1 MGYML
6 ESAAA
11 VACVLGL
18 TGALWWLL
26 GRMLRPA
33 PRGSA
38 FVLLRGMGD
47 GCGLEQTV
55 WGFMWLRGLGL
66 LCVPVLIADL
76 GLDPRGREIALR
88 LCARWPGVV
97 LWPAGDLVN
106 YLKENE

>member
-11 VACVLGL
+11 VVCVLGL

-26 GRMLRPA
+26 GRMLRPV
-33 PRGSA
+33 PRRSA
-38 FVLLRGMGD
+38 FVLLRGRGD
-47 GCGLEQTV
+47 GTDLEQTV
-55 WGFMWLRGLGL
+55 RGFMWLRGLGL
-66 LCVPVLIADL
+66 LHAPILIADL

-97 LWPAGDLVN
+97 LWPAEDLDN
-106 YLKENE
+106 YLKENQ